1 MRGSFTTCHWFNF
14 EPSKMKGSRAV
25 HGGGSSGSS
34 GSSGR
39 SGRSGRTVDW
49 QKGVAALQ
57 HYQQEGEQVSHEK
70 KTG

>member
-1 MRGSFTTCHWFNF
+1 
-14 EPSKMKGSRAV
+14 MKGSRAV

-34 GSSGR
+34 GS
-39 SGRSGRTVDW
+39 SGRTVDW

>member
-1 MRGSFTTCHWFNF
+1 
-14 EPSKMKGSRAV
+14 MKGSRAV

-39 SGRSGRTVDW
+39 SGRSGRSVDW

-57 HYQQEGEQVSHEK
+57 HYQQEGEQVSPEK
-70 KTG
+70 KTRLIG